1 VSSKLAVV
9 VPLGI
14 AQTLAWASSYYLLA
28 ILAEPIARDTH
39 VASTAVFAAFSA
51 ALLISAAIGPH
62 VGRTIDRFGGRL
74 VLMLSNVCF
83 AVGLALLAASDSWP
97 LLCLAWFFI
106 GIGMGMGLYDAAF
119 AALARLYG
127 IAARSPITAITLMA
141 GFASTVGWPL
151 TAWGLDNL
159 GWRETCLGWALVHLI
174 IGIPLNASLPNTE
187 GLPAAED
194 MPEGPVLALDR
205 TMWLLAFAFAAAWA
219 ISTAMAAHL
228 PRLLESVGASPSQ
241 ALFAGILIGPA
252 QVADVRV
259 TTKDCDWLCVHPH
272 SISAPTVPLC
282 RNASPSSLASR

>member
-1 VSSKLAVV
+1 
-9 VPLGI
+9 
-14 AQTLAWASSYYLLA
+14 
-28 ILAEPIARDTH
+28 
-39 VASTAVFAAFSA
+39 
-51 ALLISAAIGPH
+51 
-62 VGRTIDRFGGRL
+62 
-74 VLMLSNVCF
+74 
-83 AVGLALLAASDSWP
+83 
-97 LLCLAWFFI
+97 
-106 GIGMGMGLYDAAF
+106 
-119 AALARLYG
+119 
-127 IAARSPITAITLMA
+127 MA

-159 GWRETCLGWALVHLI
+159 GWRETCLGWALAHFI

-187 GLPAAED
+187 GLPAAEE

>member
-1 VSSKLAVV
+1 MTAVPLARPEDTAPRVSSKLAVV

-83 AVGLALLAASDSWP
+83 AVGLALLAASESWP

-119 AALARLYG
+119 AALARPPVRHCRAVSHYCHHAYG
-127 IAARSPITAITLMA
+127 
-141 GFASTVGWPL
+141 
-151 TAWGLDNL
+151 
-159 GWRETCLGWALVHLI
+159 
-174 IGIPLNASLPNTE
+174 
-187 GLPAAED
+187 
-194 MPEGPVLALDR
+194 
-205 TMWLLAFAFAAAWA
+205 WLRKHGRV
-219 ISTAMAAHL
+219 AAH
-228 PRLLESVGASPSQ
+228 RLGLG
-241 ALFAGILIGPA
+241 
-252 QVADVRV
+252 
-259 TTKDCDWLCVHPH
+259 
-272 SISAPTVPLC
+272 
-282 RNASPSSLASR
+282 